1 MSLLKAERRK
11 PEAQI
16 SPKLWREER
25 GGVAPNFWSFSAEA
39 WVDKLWAG
47 AATLTDGFGARCGK
61 APVGRDFGF
70 RTTGGAAGFG
80 AERVG
85 LTASS
90 CDGGRHFRTGL
101 GVFFSRSFGFF
112 FVCLVFSFFF
122 FGVGF

>member
-16 SPKLWREER
+16 CPKLRREER
-25 GGVAPNFWSFSAEA
+25 GGVAPNFWTFSAEA

-47 AATLTDGFGARCGK
+47 AATLTEGFGARCGK

-70 RTTGGAAGFG
+70 RTSGGAAGFG

-85 LTASS
+85 LTAFS
-90 CDGGRHFRTGL
+90 CVGG
-101 GVFFSRSFGFF
+101 
-112 FVCLVFSFFF
+112 CLFCF
-122 FGVGF
+122 